1 MTADPRAIP
10 TPDAE
15 LQLLLEGNRRYVEER
30 HHRPRQSAARRL
42 EVKNGQEPF
51 ALIFG
56 CADSRVPPE
65 VIFDMGLGDLLVVRV
80 AGNVLGDAVL
90 GTIEFGADHLQIPLV
105 MVLVHSQCGAVKSAL
120 AGGDPPGR
128 QRLLHDLLQPSIA
141 AARHLPGD
149 LVDNVVRE
157 HGRRVAAEL
166 KGSPEVLAPRIA
178 SGKLKIVPA
187 YYDLDSGQVELLT

>member
-65 VIFDMGLGDLLVVRV
+65 VIFDMGFPR
-80 AGNVLGDAVL
+80 
-90 GTIEFGADHLQIPLV
+90 
-105 MVLVHSQCGAVKSAL
+105 
-120 AGGDPPGR
+120 
-128 QRLLHDLLQPSIA
+128 
-141 AARHLPGD
+141 
-149 LVDNVVRE
+149 RE
-157 HGRRVAAEL
+157 VPMRR
-166 KGSPEVLAPRIA
+166 
-178 SGKLKIVPA
+178 
-187 YYDLDSGQVELLT
+187 